1 MRSLHCTHCPRQG
14 FCNADWSPL
23 EPKGDRAPLCFC
35 NPRLQRAPKE
45 IRLCSS
51 LAPATRACNTIAFA
65 AYPGLPTTS
74 LVNDP
79 FAQQLFV
86 AAQAPPPSALQ
97 QLSDTAPLPG
107 DLQELLSSRSLHFSE
122 LVNKFGNQAELKKLA
137 NSISLWSS
145 DSVSNYQT
153 DFGERISSI
162 SKPLSKATNK
172 LQEEDINQLFRQ
184 LYTQVFE
191 KKEAFANSS
200 KEFVQQIE
208 ASTTSQLVPLLAK
221 TVEKLKSFADSVQL
235 DPIKSK
241 ALVQDALRQLID
253 VLEHPE
259 DLQQQFDKVPTY
271 ANSIQTSLS
280 HMLVQLGDSLS
291 FTGGFSI
298 NANSSL
304 SSSTIIMLLTICCAL
319 ILIAVQMTSNSKL
332 SNLSD
337 GRDLPSRYDP
347 DAIEAYFRDR
357 PTDVYLRLLQV
368 VYEFSSLAASLFIDK
383 TMRLDKE
390 SEKERA
396 AELVGLIAKLGPT
409 AIKIGQALSIRPDIL
424 PVSYLDELQ
433 KLQDRVPPFPN
444 EEAEKL
450 ILDGLGKSVEDV
462 FSEVSPEPIAAA
474 SLGKVYKAKLKESGD
489 IVAVKVQRPGV
500 LEGICR
506 DLYILRIGAQLAQSI
521 PNVRS
526 NLVALLDNW
535 AVRFFDELDYVRE
548 GENAIQ
554 FAKNM
559 ESLPNIVVP
568 GVYMQYTSRKVLT
581 TQWVEGEKL
590 SDSKAGD
597 LLQLVKVALNC
608 YLMQLL
614 ESGFLHADPHPGNLL
629 RTQNGSLC
637 VLDYGLMT
645 QITSDQKYAF
655 VDYISHLVNADYG
668 LVAEDLVKLGFVP
681 PELVDPEKTV
691 SVVPQLGRVLG
702 ELVQGGGAQKINFQQ
717 VIDDLSAM
725 SRDYVFVIPLYFALI
740 LRAFSVLEGD
750 GLAADPDYAIVQDC
764 YPYLCKRLIT
774 DDSLR
779 TRAALKYFVYA
790 GKERLD
796 VTRAENLITGFRTFQ
811 SLTTLNTSN
820 SGNKSRSVQPSV
832 DFAAK
837 QGLALV
843 FSPNGSYLQE
853 LLLTELVRVVDALSR
868 DAVAEIWQYFA
879 SRAVISLPP
888 ALKAPKSWPIPLPG
902 LLFGSSRVATLSSED
917 QQSLEAVKRLWILLE
932 PQFIQRPSRLEMR
945 EAAGSML
952 PLMSGLFPGM
962 VNTGQKFIL
971 MLLQRQALRLADDL
985 DGKHSIAE
993 WDRDPSAFAR
1003 RMRPLM
1009 RGS

>member
-1 MRSLHCTHCPRQG
+1 M
-14 FCNADWSPL
+14 
-23 EPKGDRAPLCFC
+23 
-35 NPRLQRAPKE
+35 
-45 IRLCSS
+45 
-51 LAPATRACNTIAFA
+51 RACNTIAFA
-65 AYPGLPTTS
+65 AYQGLPTTTS

-137 NSISLWSS
+137 NSLSLWLS

-153 DFGERISSI
+153 DFGELISSI
-162 SKPLSKATNK
+162 SKQLSEATNK
-172 LQEEDINQLFRQ
+172 LQEEDINQLFGQ
-184 LYTQVFE
+184 LYNQVFE
-191 KKEAFANSS
+191 RKEAFANSS

-208 ASTTSQLVPLLAK
+208 ASTTSQLVPLLMK
-221 TVEKLKSFADSVQL
+221 TVEKLKSLADSVQL
-235 DPIKSK
+235 DPTKSK

-271 ANSIQTSLS
+271 ANSIRTSLS

-291 FTGGFSI
+291 FTEGLST

-304 SSSTIIMLLTICCAL
+304 SSSTIIVLLTICCAL

-368 VYEFSSLAASLFIDK
+368 VYEFSSFAASLLIDK
-383 TMRLDKE
+383 SMRLDKE
-390 SEKERA
+390 SEKARA
-396 AELVGLIAKLGPT
+396 VELVGLIAKLGPT

-424 PVSYLDELQ
+424 PVSYLEELQ

-450 ILDGLGKSVEDV
+450 ISDGLGRSVEDV

-474 SLGKVYKAKLKESGD
+474 SLGQVYKAKLKESGD
-489 IVAVKVQRPGV
+489 VVAVKVQRPGV

-535 AVRFFDELDYVRE
+535 AFRFFDELDYVRE
-548 GENAIQ
+548 GENAIE

-691 SVVPQLGRVLG
+691 SVVPQLSRVLG

-717 VIDDLSAM
+717 VIEDLSAM
-725 SRDYVFVIPLYFALI
+725 SRDYVFVIPPYFALI
-740 LRAFSVLEGD
+740 LRAFSVLEGI
-750 GLAADPDYAIVQDC
+750 GLAADPGYAIVQDC

-774 DDSLR
+774 DDSPR

-790 GKERLD
+790 GNERLD
-796 VTRAENLITGFRTFQ
+796 VTRVENLITGFRTFQ

-820 SGNKSRSVQPSV
+820 SGDKSRSVQPSV

-837 QGLALV
+837 QVLALV

-879 SRAVISLPP
+879 SRAGISLPP

>member
-1 MRSLHCTHCPRQG
+1 MRSLHWSRCPQQG
-14 FCNADWSPL
+14 FCDADWSAP
-23 EPKGDRAPLCFC
+23 EPKRDRASLCFC
-35 NPRLQRAPKE
+35 NPRRKRA
-45 IRLCSS
+45 LHDTYLSSS
-51 LAPATRACNTIAFA
+51 LAVATPLRRSIAFA
-65 AYPGLPTTS
+65 SYQGLPTSDS
-74 LVNDP
+74 L
-79 FAQQLFV
+79 ARQLFV
-86 AAQAPPPSALQ
+86 TAQPPPPSALQ
-97 QLSDTAPLPG
+97 QLSDNPLAPLPG
-107 DLQELLSSRSLHFSE
+107 ELQELLSSLSLQFSE
-122 LVNKFGNQAELKKLA
+122 LVNKFSNQTEIKKLA
-137 NSISLWSS
+137 SSLSS
-145 DSVSNYQT
+145 WLSDAITVSNYQSE
-153 DFGERISSI
+153 FRELASSF
-162 SKPLSKATNK
+162 SNTVSEATNK
-172 LQEEDINQLFRQ
+172 FREADINQLFGQ
-184 LYTQVFE
+184 LYTQISE
-191 KKEAFANSS
+191 TKEALVNSS
-200 KEFVQQIE
+200 DELVQQIE
-208 ASTTSQLVPLLAK
+208 ASTTQTASQLVGNLK
-221 TVEKLKSFADSVQL
+221 TFSNGAQF
-235 DPIKSK
+235 DPIK
-241 ALVQDALRQLID
+241 LRVYIQDALRQLSD
-253 VLEHPE
+253 VVEHPE
-259 DLQQQFDKVPTY
+259 DFQQQFDKVPTY
-271 ANSIQTSLS
+271 ANNILIFLRN
-280 HMLVQLGDSLS
+280 MLMQLVDSVS
-291 FTGGFSI
+291 FTQGLSPS
-298 NANSSL
+298 ANSSL
-304 SSSTIIMLLTICCAL
+304 PSNTLIVLVTICCAL
-319 ILIAVQMTSNSKL
+319 ILVAVQMTSNAKKPS
-332 SNLSD
+332 LSD

-347 DAIEAYFRDR
+347 DAIEAYFSDR
-357 PTDVYLRLLQV
+357 PADVYLRLLQV
-368 VYEFSSLAASLFIDK
+368 VYEFSSFATSLLIDK
-383 TMRLDKE
+383 TMGLDKE
-390 SEKERA
+390 NEKVRA
-396 AELVGLIAKLGPT
+396 VELVGLIAKLGPT

-424 PVSYLDELQ
+424 PVSYLEELQ

-450 ILDGLGKSVEDV
+450 ILDGVGRFVEDV
-462 FSEVSPEPIAAA
+462 FSEFSPEPIAAA
-474 SLGKVYKAKLKESGD
+474 SLGQVYKAKLKDTGD

-506 DLYILRIGAQLAQSI
+506 DLYILRIGARLAQSI

-535 AVRFFDELDYVRE
+535 AFRFFDELDYIRE

-568 GVYMQYTSRKVLT
+568 AVYMQYTSRKVLT

-655 VDYISHLVNADYG
+655 IEYISHLVNADYG

-691 SVVPQLGRVLG
+691 SVVPQLSRVLG

-717 VIDDLSAM
+717 VIEDLSAM
-725 SRDYVFVIPLYFALI
+725 SRDYVFVIPPYFALI
-740 LRAFSVLEGD
+740 LRTFSVLEGI

-774 DDSLR
+774 DDSPR

-790 GKERLD
+790 GKEQLD
-796 VTRAENLITGFRTFQ
+796 VTRAESLITGFQTFQ
-811 SLTTLNTSN
+811 SLTTLNTSK
-820 SGNKSRSVQPSV
+820 SGDKSRSAQPSV
-832 DFAAK
+832 DLAAK
-837 QGLALV
+837 QVLALV

-879 SRAVISLPP
+879 SRALISLPP

-902 LLFGSSRVATLSSED
+902 LFFGSSRVATLSPED
-917 QQSLEAVKRLWILLE
+917 QQSLEAVKRLWVLLE
-932 PQFIQRPSRLEMR
+932 PQIIQRPSRLEMR

-952 PLMSGLFPGM
+952 PLMSDLFPGA
-962 VNTGQKFIL
+962 VAHTWIHCNQNGFLKQC
-971 MLLQRQALRLADDL
+971 
-985 DGKHSIAE
+985 
-993 WDRDPSAFAR
+993 
-1003 RMRPLM
+1003 
-1009 RGS
+1009 